1 MKKIIIGIL
10 TGAVLVGGATF
21 AAADS
26 NGDNFFNFEDMK
38 PFMEEMH
45 PELSVEQQKEMFNFC
60 HGENGV
66 MQDNAEFRGM
76 MNNF

>member
-10 TGAVLVGGATF
+10 TGAALFGGVTF
-21 AAADS
+21 VAADS
-26 NGDNFFNFEDMK
+26 IKDNFFDFEDMK

-45 PELSVEQQKEMFNFC
+45 PELSTEQQEEMFNFC
-60 HGENGV
+60 HGENKV
-66 MQDNAEFRGM
+66 MEDNAKFRGM